1 MKLRMFIVAATL
13 SASCCA
19 PTASGQTSIGDASRG
34 ETLSIS
40 DGSLILCSTYP
51 AIQTM
56 HALVASGQVQNL
68 TGCWVVDAPL
78 EVIVLQNG
86 PTFSSITFREQTDD
100 AELARMIERGA
111 PADLVERLRQDPWS
125 PWYQRP
131 AWAFTEWLRPSP

>member
-1 MKLRMFIVAATL
+1 MKLGMFTIAAAF
-13 SASCCA
+13 SACCCA
-19 PTASGQTSIGDASRG
+19 LTASGQTSIDDASRG
-34 ETLSIS
+34 EIIAIS

-111 PADLVERLRQDPWS
+111 PADLVERTRQDPWS

-131 AWAFTEWLRPSP
+131 AWAFTEWLRPAP

>member
-1 MKLRMFIVAATL
+1 MKLGMFIVASAL

-19 PTASGQTSIGDASRG
+19 LTASGQTSIGDAGRS

-40 DGSLILCSTYP
+40 DGSLILCTSYQ

-56 HALVASGQVQNL
+56 HALVANGQVQNL

>member
-1 MKLRMFIVAATL
+1 MKLGMFIVASAL

-19 PTASGQTSIGDASRG
+19 LTASGQTAIGEAGRG

-40 DGSLILCSTYP
+40 DGSLILCSTYQ

-56 HALVASGQVQNL
+56 HALVANGQVQDL
-68 TGCWVVDAPL
+68 TGCWAVEAPL
-78 EVIVLQNG
+78 EVIVLQSG

-100 AELARMIERGA
+100 DELARMIERGA
-111 PADLVERLRQDPWS
+111 PADLVERIRQDPWS

-131 AWAFTEWLRPSP
+131 AWAFTDWLRPAP

>member
-1 MKLRMFIVAATL
+1 MKLGMFTIAAAF
-13 SASCCA
+13 SACCCA
-19 PTASGQTSIGDASRG
+19 LTASGQTFIDDANRG
-34 ETLSIS
+34 EIIAIS

-111 PADLVERLRQDPWS
+111 PADLVERVRQDPWS

-131 AWAFTEWLRPSP
+131 AWAFTEWLRHGP